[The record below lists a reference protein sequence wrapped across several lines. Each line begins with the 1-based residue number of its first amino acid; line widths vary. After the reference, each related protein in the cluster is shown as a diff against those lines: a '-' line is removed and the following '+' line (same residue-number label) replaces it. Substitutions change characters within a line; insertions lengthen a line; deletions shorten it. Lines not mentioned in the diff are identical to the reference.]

1 MKRIFRSPKRVFLL
15 ALALMILGAQSA
27 WANSAAAPQPMHI
40 MEGYLPLP
48 WAIFWWL
55 VAIPFWIIGFIQIRK
70 LLNDRPEQRLLL
82 GLSGGFIFVLSAL
95 KIPSV
100 TGSSSHPTG
109 TGLGTMLYGPFVVT
123 ILGTIAL
130 IFQALLLA
138 HGGISTLG
146 ANSFS
151 MAIGGP
157 LFAYYVIWKPL
168 KNRLPMGVTIFL
180 TAAMADLMTYVITST
195 ELALAFPD
203 PNTGYIGSFLT
214 FAGVFAVTQ
223 IPLAIAEGILIVL
236 IFNALKSTAPEEL
249 AELGIQGGAA

>member
-1 MKRIFRSPKRVFLL
+1 MSKLRRHSQRIFW
-15 ALALMILGAQSA
+15 ATLALMMLGAQIV
-27 WANSAAAPQPMHI
+27 WAGSAAAPQPMHI

-55 VAIPFWIIGFIQIRK
+55 VALPFWVIGFIQIRK
-70 LLNDRPEQRLLL
+70 LLREKPEQRLLL
-82 GLSGGFIFVLSAL
+82 GLSGGFVFVLSAL
-95 KIPSV
+95 KLPSV

-109 TGLGTMLYGPFVVT
+109 TGLGTLLYGPFVVT
-123 ILGTIAL
+123 ILGSIAL

-146 ANSFS
+146 ANTFS

-157 LFAYYVIWKPL
+157 LVAYYLVWKPL
-168 KNRLPMGVTIFL
+168 KNHVPTWLAVFL
-180 TAAMADLMTYVITST
+180 TAVAADWVTYVITST

-203 PNTGYIGSFLT
+203 PQSGFLGSFIT

-223 IPLAIAEGILIVL
+223 IPLALAEGILIVL
-236 IFNALKSTAPEEL
+236 VFNSLQSSAPEEL
-249 AELGIQGGAA
+249 AELGIEGSAA